1 VILPIQNVGGDLQ
14 GSWALR
20 HDVAGKI
27 VQEEMMPAKKKAK
40 KKKH

>member
-1 VILPIQNVGGDLQ
+1 ML
-14 GSWALR
+14 
-20 HDVAGKI
+20 VAICKLLGPCVTMWQEKI

>member
-1 VILPIQNVGGDLQ
+1 MLAVICKVIG
-14 GSWALR
+14 ALR
-20 HDVAGKI
+20 HDVDRKI

>member
-1 VILPIQNVGGDLQ
+1 VILLAQNVGGDLQ
-14 GSWALR
+14 SCWALR
-20 HDVAGKI
+20 HDVEGKI

>member
-1 VILPIQNVGGDLQ
+1 MLAVI
-14 GSWALR
+14 SKSCWALC